1 MDKSNDVREF
11 EIDFRK
17 IFLKMRP
24 KLILVVITT
33 ILVGIIAGL
42 GTHFFIED
50 QYSATI
56 KMYVYSNSDRVT
68 TNSTITQNEITASQ
82 ELVNTYIYILESDTV
97 LSAVAEDLGLDISTG
112 KLRSMISAEQAQDT
126 VAFEVTVTSTSAKW
140 SAKIANSIAKIAP
153 AEIVRVVKAGG
164 VEIIDYAKE
173 PKRPSAPN
181 LKRNVLIGA
190 VLGFVLS
197 FGGFFAYELFD
208 TTVSAASDLEKE
220 FSYPILGNIPRLGV
234 KEKNKSSYTSTDY
247 GTKQNDK
254 PPLGEPDFG
263 LQPSETVI
271 QNLKAMKGD
280 EQ

>member
-1 MDKSNDVREF
+1 MDKSNEVREF
-11 EIDFRK
+11 EIDFKK

-24 KLILVVITT
+24 KLILVVIATL
-33 ILVGIIAGL
+33 LVGLMAGVV
-42 GTHFFIED
+42 THFFIEEE
-50 QYSATI
+50 YSAKI

-97 LSAVAEDLGLDISTG
+97 LNAVADDLGLDISAG
-112 KLRSMISAEQAQDT
+112 SLRSMISAEQAQDT
-126 VAFEVTVTSTSAKW
+126 VAFEVTVTTTSAKW

-173 PKRPSAPN
+173 PKRPSSPN
-181 LKRNVLIGA
+181 LQKNVLIGA
-190 VLGFVLS
+190 ILGFVLS

-208 TTVSAASDLEKE
+208 TSVSSASDLERE
-220 FSYPILGNIPRLGV
+220 FSYPILGDVPRLGV
-234 KEKNKSSYTSTDY
+234 KEKKKSAVPELEIDEPAKSTLD
-247 GTKQNDK
+247 
-254 PPLGEPDFG
+254 PPNIGI
-263 LQPSETVI
+263 QPSDTI
-271 QNLKAMKGD
+271 INNLKAMKGD

>member
-1 MDKSNDVREF
+1 MDKSNEVREF

-24 KLILVVITT
+24 KLIFVVIAT
-33 ILVGIIAGL
+33 IAVGIMAGAF
-42 GTHFFIED
+42 THFFIEEE
-50 QYSATI
+50 YSAKI

-97 LSAVAEDLGLDISTG
+97 LNAVAEDLGLDISAS

-126 VAFEVTVTSTSAKW
+126 VAFEVTVTSSSPKW

-173 PKRPSAPN
+173 PKSPSAPN
-181 LKRNVLIGA
+181 LKKNVLIGA
-190 VLGFVLS
+190 ILGFILS

-208 TTVSAASDLEKE
+208 TSVSSANDLEKE
-220 FSYPILGNIPRLGV
+220 FSYPILGNIPKLGS
-234 KEKNKSSYTSTDY
+234 KEKKKNYNYGGDIDEHDKSSD
-247 GTKQNDK
+247 NAIDI
-254 PPLGEPDFG
+254 D
-263 LQPSETVI
+263 LQPSDTI
-271 QNLKAMKGD
+271 INNLKAMKGD